1 EKYCLETHKMRPL
14 VYMESLGWL
23 GEDVWFA
30 HGIHLN
36 DDEIKLLSKTKTGIA
51 HCPTSNLRLGS
62 GIAPVRRMLD
72 EGVKISLAV
81 DGSASNDSS
90 DMLGELRQCL
100 LIHRIKSGIESMPVD
115 DVLWMATRGGA
126 EVLGRD
132 DIGSIE
138 VGKAADIILIDI
150 KNLGYAGGMHDPIA
164 AILFSGNSHIVDTT
178 IVNGKILVQN
188 GKLLN
193 LDEEKVI
200 SRANKIASEML
211 KRASKR
217 TGIDYLKKIKG
228 K

>member
-1 EKYCLETHKMRPL
+1 
-14 VYMESLGWL
+14 
-23 GEDVWFA
+23 
-30 HGIHLN
+30 
-36 DDEIKLLSKTKTGIA
+36 
-51 HCPTSNLRLGS
+51 
-62 GIAPVRRMLD
+62 
-72 EGVKISLAV
+72 
-81 DGSASNDSS
+81 
-90 DMLGELRQCL
+90 
-100 LIHRIKSGIESMPVD
+100 
-115 DVLWMATRGGA
+115 